1 MLIVLALVLGA
12 PAGAA
17 GAPAITVTDFTLA
30 PAAPDAGASVDA
42 SSSTSLSYA
51 NSTEDVKKTIG
62 HFAPGLLANP
72 ETVPHCP
79 QALYLADA
87 CPADTLI
94 GSSSGEID
102 TIPNTGITTTV
113 SGRIYNQELLEGEAG
128 RLGIILDTP
137 VTKTFLTAPFYVR
150 SNGDYGLDGVLDDLP
165 RALTQL
171 GVGNTQIKRLSFT
184 LFGVVNGRKFTRG
197 PTNCSLHVSTGEAFG
212 YDDPTAVKDGPV
224 SSYTPTNCDK
234 LPFKPTFSIA
244 VGSKGATGERDH
256 PSLAVH
262 VTQGAGEAGISANGV
277 TLPFELGPNLA
288 AFDVLCT
295 SAQLAVD
302 ACPAG
307 SRVGT
312 TTATSN
318 FVATP
323 LSGPV
328 YLVQQPGVILPALVA
343 DLRGRV
349 HVQLTIANTILGGR
363 LIKSTVTGVPDLPV
377 STFDLALDAGPGS
390 PLENKFDLCRKG
402 SKPRAMS
409 ANVTFTGQNGATVAS
424 KPAVHVP
431 GCGPVPAV
439 SLRKAA
445 SRRPSLRVKLRRHP
459 DGGKL
464 ARFTLTLPR
473 QLAPEPRA
481 GQAPGAGD
489 RLEEAR
495 AQRREREGPPHRHGQ
510 RVAEGRSL
518 HRLAP
523 ARQGCGQAHG
533 EGPPASQARSAEAHA
548 TRSPRSRS
556 TATGSAPVRRRAPGA
571 SGPSLD
577 AYLQAAADGLHD
589 HLLGLLERLRG
600 GRDRLEDPCREHL
613 LDRTVEAKRGELGRE
628 VAAERA
634 GVLSLADDL
643 RDALVS
649 PADLVQV
656 CAPEGVG
663 RPCDLDDDHL
673 HQVGI
678 VAVGIDDE
686 RRNRLELVADRQVTC
701 VHGGDL
707 LQQQGPTLGEE
718 GVEDLVL
725 RAEVVVHEAVR
736 DARLVRDRGHAATVK
751 ALPGEHPDGGVED
764 HAALVDRVL
773 VARGHRLAAWR
784 SR

>member
-17 GAPAITVTDFTLA
+17 AAPAITVTDFTLA

-79 QALYLADA
+79 QAQYLADA

-295 SAQLAVD
+295 SAQLAAD

-349 HVQLTIANTILGGR
+349 RVQLTIANTILGGR

-402 SKPRAMS
+402 SRPRAMS
-409 ANVTFTGQNGATVAS
+409 ADVTFTGQNGATVAS
-424 KPAVHVP
+424 KPARARTGVWSCARRVAP
-431 GCGPVPAV
+431 QGGEQAAVPAAQAPAPPRWGQAGA
-439 SLRKAA
+439 LHADPAEAA
-445 SRRPSLRVKLRRHP
+445 
-459 DGGKL
+459 
-464 ARFTLTLPR
+464 
-473 QLAPEPRA
+473 APEPRA

-495 AQRREREGPPHRHGQ
+495 AQRREREGPPHRDGQ
-510 RVAEGRSL
+510 RAAEGRGL

-523 ARQGCGQAHG
+523 ARQGRRQAHG
-533 EGPPASQARSAEAHA
+533 EG
-548 TRSPRSRS
+548 
-556 TATGSAPVRRRAPGA
+556 
-571 SGPSLD
+571 
-577 AYLQAAADGLHD
+577 
-589 HLLGLLERLRG
+589 
-600 GRDRLEDPCREHL
+600 
-613 LDRTVEAKRGELGRE
+613 
-628 VAAERA
+628 
-634 GVLSLADDL
+634 
-643 RDALVS
+643 
-649 PADLVQV
+649 
-656 CAPEGVG
+656 APEGQARPVEAQLQDRRG
-663 RPCDLDDDHL
+663 R
-673 HQVGI
+673 G
-678 VAVGIDDE
+678 
-686 RRNRLELVADRQVTC
+686 RRRPVQRRC
-701 VHGGDL
+701 V
-707 LQQQGPTLGEE
+707 
-718 GVEDLVL
+718 
-725 RAEVVVHEAVR
+725 
-736 DARLVRDRGHAATVK
+736 
-751 ALPGEHPDGGVED
+751 
-764 HAALVDRVL
+764 
-773 VARGHRLAAWR
+773 VARQALAAPRRVPPGRRRR
-784 SR
+784 SRRPSPSPARTSPGWPGSPRRSMR

>member
-1 MLIVLALVLGA
+1 MRRITVPIVLALVLGA

-17 GAPAITVTDFTLA
+17 AAPAITVTDFSLT

-42 SSSTSLSYA
+42 SSSTSLSYSNA
-51 NSTEDVKKTIG
+51 TEDVKKTIG

-79 QALYLADA
+79 QAQYLADA

-113 SGRIYNQELLEGEAG
+113 TGRIYNQELLEGEAG

-150 SNGDYGLDGVLDDLP
+150 SGGDYGLDGVLDDLP

-295 SAQLAVD
+295 SAQLAAN

-307 SRVGT
+307 SQVGT

-349 HVQLTIANTILGGR
+349 RVQLTIANSILGGR

-402 SKPRAMS
+402 AKPRAMK
-409 ANVTFTGQNGATVAS
+409 AVVTFTGQNGATVAS
-424 KPAVHVP
+424 KPRIHVP
-431 GCGPVPAV
+431 GCGPVPAI
-439 SLRKAA
+439 SLRRAA
-445 SRRPSLRVKLRRHP
+445 STRPALRLKLRRHP

-464 ARFTLTLPR
+464 ARFTLTLPKQLRLNRSQVKR
-473 QLAPEPRA
+473 QA
-481 GQAPGAGD
+481 QAI
-489 RLEEAR
+489 
-495 AQRREREGPPHRHGQ
+495 
-510 RVAEGRSL
+510 
-518 HRLAP
+518 
-523 ARQGCGQAHG
+523 
-533 EGPPASQARSAEAHA
+533 ASKKLARSAVKVKGRRTVTVSGLPKGGASTISLRLDKGA
-548 TRSPRSRS
+548 VKLTAKARRKARRSRLKLS
-556 TATGSAPVRRRAPGA
+556 FKIAAVEVDGDRFSA
-571 SGPSLD
+571 
-577 AYLQAAADGLHD
+577 
-589 HLLGLLERLRG
+589 
-600 GRDRLEDPCREHL
+600 
-613 LDRTVEAKRGELGRE
+613 RTSSRAKR
-628 VAAERA
+628 
-634 GVLSLADDL
+634 
-643 RDALVS
+643 
-649 PADLVQV
+649 
-656 CAPEGVG
+656 
-663 RPCDLDDDHL
+663 
-673 HQVGI
+673 
-678 VAVGIDDE
+678 
-686 RRNRLELVADRQVTC
+686 
-701 VHGGDL
+701 
-707 LQQQGPTLGEE
+707 
-718 GVEDLVL
+718 
-725 RAEVVVHEAVR
+725 
-736 DARLVRDRGHAATVK
+736 
-751 ALPGEHPDGGVED
+751 
-764 HAALVDRVL
+764 
-773 VARGHRLAAWR
+773 
-784 SR
+784 